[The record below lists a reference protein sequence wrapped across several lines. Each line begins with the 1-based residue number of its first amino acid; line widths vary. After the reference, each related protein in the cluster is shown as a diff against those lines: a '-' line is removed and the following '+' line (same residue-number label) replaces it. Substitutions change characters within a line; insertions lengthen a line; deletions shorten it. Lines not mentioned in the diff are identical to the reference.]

1 MEHLQYLLD
10 ELDTNCVYHYINP
23 ATKRTLY
30 VLGFE
35 GGAFKYISY
44 ENSEPQKR
52 VVTKANIQKIIG
64 SIYEY
69 VPFSI
74 DAIVNASGNWRAGFE
89 SILAH
94 TAEFFTCR
102 VNNQKHLVWSP
113 DKKHIV
119 GKIGIWDDY
128 DSLRNATVEEVLQ
141 QSSLILDTGET
152 VSITADELSN
162 ILIDL
167 YKHESRNTARIL
179 LGLKFS
185 SLLSNQIINYVIQKT
200 GAADREKF
208 DEMKEDILIGK
219 RLFQIASENKYG
231 IVAKGSEVK
240 IKSEDEDN
248 TSKKTD
254 VTKRRW
260 PMRYELWNT
269 VIQNYFFNDDFK
281 SDIYISIDRDSF
293 IDYISEKGI
302 LAEAI
307 QKIQNYQRDNGR
319 PVVTEEDYIWADF
332 LRLFGPR
339 DCHKSTF
346 FRTMKEQ
353 VSLIDTTGLYM
364 MFPYLALFTMP
375 LANSPELHSRNYYTR
390 LTNFLRDNQL
400 IGSNETVNTSDM
412 AAITSPSLQK
422 LWESLADWAK
432 KFGYNYQ
439 IKHVFKT
446 DRNDYVAPI
455 LAECLFT
462 AARKDKFKLIF
473 YKAGLAPNG
482 DLSDDQALAIMQHYH
497 HDIDFDDTK
506 WRDAKDKYQSL
517 LTSTFIKEYNKWDG
531 NAIVVKKEG
540 KIRRQEYGGTRQSLL
555 LRISIYRGAYEYGL
569 LASLPDASNAED
581 FEYQS
586 PIFGQYSFV
595 INNKLANTIKWDDN
609 ISKAIKTSKPIVFQ
623 RVDQPKVELVYNT
636 KECELMRADRSGYIS
651 TTELV
656 AGAKYAV
663 LILNNYV
670 EKYKQWLEDNDAKII
685 KNHELIESH
694 TLFEIP
700 CVKVEYQNATV
711 QKLSFVKTK
720 SIKLV
725 NTIRIPVSDGSTGLY
740 QEFEAYFDI
749 KGINVST
756 DCPQA
761 VFNSE
766 TPIETVSLEYDSKS
780 GLWFLPYISNKITRS
795 KSFQIYCN
803 NERLSSER
811 FKLVD
816 FEIIKEDCYAELIFN
831 EYGECSE
838 SGQIKGL
845 ELEFSKSVNYQSLE
859 QRMRAEGEKLPSN
872 SGRYSNSDYLL
883 YSLSTRPR
891 VTKDFLEEVIG
902 TLQFL
907 GKFELNDNTKW
918 FVREIINN
926 YFRLG
931 YINYAYFN
939 SEHIIA
945 INKPTLIL
953 LPPRC
958 ERIVDRITKFVQKD
972 SYWTAILTGARTP
985 EFMSKLFQR
994 AENIK
999 DLSYEII
1006 QSYDGIMPETIFF
1019 HANDRDRILELA
1031 NALGI
1036 KFNND
1041 IYSNALLKKI
1051 ASVESYE
1058 KYATQTVS
1066 KDYYDSITNFEV
1078 VDYNYMGET
1087 GRYRK
1092 LSNYDKNGA
1101 VVTYFPGSFRAQT
1114 VLWKSGLQ
1122 YKVDKH
1128 WGHLLGMAMSSSKI
1142 VKHNTS
1148 LSVIQLPKAIQ
1159 LPLLYA
1165 RALTLITGKIPQLEN
1180 QLRSYSMYDNPF
1192 TQFVNINVILNKLGQ

>member
-1 MEHLQYLLD
+1 
-10 ELDTNCVYHYINP
+10 
-23 ATKRTLY
+23 
-30 VLGFE
+30 
-35 GGAFKYISY
+35 
-44 ENSEPQKR
+44 
-52 VVTKANIQKIIG
+52 
-64 SIYEY
+64 
-69 VPFSI
+69 
-74 DAIVNASGNWRAGFE
+74 
-89 SILAH
+89 
-94 TAEFFTCR
+94 
-102 VNNQKHLVWSP
+102 
-113 DKKHIV
+113 
-119 GKIGIWDDY
+119 
-128 DSLRNATVEEVLQ
+128 
-141 QSSLILDTGET
+141 
-152 VSITADELSN
+152 
-162 ILIDL
+162 
-167 YKHESRNTARIL
+167 
-179 LGLKFS
+179 
-185 SLLSNQIINYVIQKT
+185 
-200 GAADREKF
+200 
-208 DEMKEDILIGK
+208 MK
-219 RLFQIASENKYG
+219 
-231 IVAKGSEVK
+231 
-240 IKSEDEDN
+240 
-248 TSKKTD
+248 
-254 VTKRRW
+254 
-260 PMRYELWNT
+260 YELWNRE
-269 VIQNYFFNDDFK
+269 IQRYFFNDDLN

-307 QKIQNYQRDNGR
+307 KKIQNYQQENGR
-319 PVVTEEDYIWADF
+319 PVVTEEDYIWTDF

-339 DCHKSTF
+339 DCQKSTF
-346 FRTMKEQ
+346 FRTMKER
-353 VSLIDTTGLYM
+353 VSLLDTEGLYM

-375 LANSPELHSRNYYTR
+375 LANSPELHPRNYYTR
-390 LTNFLRDNQL
+390 LTDFLRENQL
-400 IGSNETVNTSDM
+400 IGINETVNTSDM

-422 LWESLADWAK
+422 LWESLAEWAN

-439 IKHVFKT
+439 IKHTFKA

-462 AARKDKFKLIF
+462 AARKEKFKLIF
-473 YKAGLAPNG
+473 YKAGLAPND
-482 DLSDDQALAIMQHYH
+482 DLSDEQALAIMQHYH
-497 HDIDFDDTK
+497 HDIDFDDAK
-506 WRDAKDKYQSL
+506 WRDVKDKYQSL
-517 LTSTFIKEYNKWDG
+517 LTSTFFKEYNKWDG

-569 LASLPDASNAED
+569 LASLPDASNAEN

-586 PIFGQYSFV
+586 STFGEYSFV
-595 INNKLANTIKWDDN
+595 INNKLANTIKWDEN
-609 ISKAIKTSKPIVFQ
+609 LSNAIKTSQPIVFH
-623 RVDQPKVELVYNT
+623 RIDQPKVELVYNT

-663 LILNNYV
+663 LILNGYV
-670 EKYKQWLEDNDAKII
+670 EKYRQWLEDNNAKLIQ
-685 KNHELIESH
+685 NHELSESH

-700 CVKVEYQNATV
+700 CVKVEYQNAPV
-711 QKLSFVKTK
+711 QKLSFAKTK

-740 QEFEAYFDI
+740 QEFKAYFDI

-761 VFNSE
+761 VFNSG
-766 TPIETVSLEYDSKS
+766 TPIETKNLEYDPGS
-780 GLWFLPYISNKITRS
+780 GLWALPYISNTITRS

-803 NERLSSER
+803 NEKLSPGR
-811 FKLVD
+811 YKLVD
-816 FEIIKEDCYAELIFN
+816 FKIIKEDCYQELIFN

-838 SGQIKGL
+838 GGPIKGL
-845 ELEFSKSVNYQSLE
+845 ELDFSKSVNYQSLE
-859 QRMRAEGEKLPSN
+859 QRMQAEGERLPSN

-891 VTKDFLEEVIG
+891 VTKDYLEEVIG

-907 GKFELNDNTKW
+907 GKFELNDDTKW
-918 FVREIINN
+918 GVRDIINN

-931 YINYAYFN
+931 YINYAYSN

-945 INKPTLIL
+945 VNKPTLIL

-958 ERIVDRITKFVQKD
+958 ERIVDCVTKFVQKD

-985 EFMSKLFQR
+985 EFMLKLFRR

-999 DLSYEII
+999 ELSYEII
-1006 QSYDGIMPETIFF
+1006 PSRDGIMPETIFF
-1019 HANDRDRILELA
+1019 HAMDRARISELA
-1031 NALGI
+1031 NTLGI

-1058 KYATQTVS
+1058 KHVTQIVS
-1066 KDYYDSITNFEV
+1066 KDYYDSITNCEI
-1078 VDYNYMGET
+1078 VDYSYMGKT

-1092 LSNYDKNGA
+1092 SSSFDKDGA

-1114 VLWKSGLQ
+1114 ILWKFGLQ

-1128 WGHLLGMAMSSSKI
+1128 WGHLLGMSMSSSKI
-1142 VKHNTS
+1142 IKHNAS
-1148 LSVIQLPKAIQ
+1148 LSVIQLPKEIQ

-1165 RALTLITGKIPQLEN
+1165 RALTLITGKIPQLGN

-1192 TQFVNINVILNKLGQ
+1192 TQFVNVDAILNKLGQK